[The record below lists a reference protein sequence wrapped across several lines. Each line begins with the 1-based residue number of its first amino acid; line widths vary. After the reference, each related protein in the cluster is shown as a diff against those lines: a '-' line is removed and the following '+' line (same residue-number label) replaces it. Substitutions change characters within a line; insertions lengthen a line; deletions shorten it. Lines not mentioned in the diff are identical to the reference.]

1 MEVYTIAHLPS
12 GEPRKATSI
21 GPAVHLRGVA
31 CGSVAGETEEFG
43 DGDDLV
49 ATGLELGDEG
59 LHGLDGAL
67 IGVVEEEIF

>member
-1 MEVYTIAHLPS
+1 MEVYTIGHLPS

-31 CGSVAGETEEFG
+31 GRSVTGETE
-43 DGDDLV
+43 
-49 ATGLELGDEG
+49 ELGDEG